1 MLSAVANMKR
11 DLLVERTQAGIARAR
26 MRGKAIDRSPK
37 TSESD
42 RCEILSMLEGV
53 ETVSAV
59 ARCYKLSLATVISIR
74 TAKEDARKSEAV

>member
-1 MLSAVANMKR
+1 MFSAVADMEC

-26 MRGKAIDRSPK
+26 MRGKAIGRSLK

-42 RCEILSMLEGV
+42 RCEILSMLEGG

-59 ARCYKLSLATVISIR
+59 ARRYKLSRATVISIR
-74 TAKEDARKSEAV
+74 TAKEDARKPEAA